1 MNSAKTVNVFRKNI
15 GKVLISVLFK
25 IELHIEK
32 RLISMQQRAFCMWK
46 VKVMDAKVN
55 EAAKAD
61 TIKNQ
66 SQVQDKQS
74 AKRQQAMALRSK
86 GVNAIKRASI
96 IRRQLTD
103 ALDNDRHTTIDSLSA
118 TLRSSTC
125 ILQRIEKFH
134 NKLSDLRDQ
143 SMTDMKFRNAAREGK
158 ILMALVFLRQAMKRK
173 LRWEFLIDGT
183 LCRSARPK

>member
-1 MNSAKTVNVFRKNI
+1 M
-15 GKVLISVLFK
+15 LFK

-46 VKVMDAKVN
+46 VKWMRKLTRPQS
-55 EAAKAD
+55 D

-96 IRRQLTD
+96 IHEQLTD

-118 TLRSSTC
+118 TTQVDLHA
-125 ILQRIEKFH
+125 LQRRIVKFH
-134 NKLSDLRDQ
+134 NKI
-143 SMTDMKFRNAAREGK
+143 E
-158 ILMALVFLRQAMKRK
+158 
-173 LRWEFLIDGT
+173 
-183 LCRSARPK
+183 RSARPIYDGYEVS